1 MLSHMGS
8 ALGFIHKFFLG
19 VLFFLI
25 AWLALSLLNLPW
37 IAFLSA
43 FSWKAAI
50 LGAGVVGLS
59 TVIVFVFLPEWGI
72 AKLLHGQV
80 PRTHGLRNSYE
91 RAHRAF
97 GRDRGRRPALVT
109 YPDPVPN
116 VFVVRSITGSGMI
129 LLSDGLISLLDE
141 SEMHFVLSRA
151 IRHLHSP
158 EVYVQ
163 TGCILVLLFL
173 QEKMPFHSGSYTPLG
188 ALGHWVVFPWAQTF
202 RGIAASSVTKRV
214 GSDQDIS
221 DFARGASKISRA
233 ERLYGQQALLP
244 GLVYL
249 GLQR

>member
-1 MLSHMGS
+1 MGS
-8 ALGFIHKFFLG
+8 VLSFIHKFFLG
-19 VLFFLI
+19 LFFFLV
-25 AWLALSLLNLPW
+25 AWIALSLLNLPW
-37 IAFLSA
+37 IALLSA
-43 FSWKAAI
+43 FSWKAA
-50 LGAGVVGLS
+50 LMGEALVAAVA
-59 TVIVFVFLPEWGI
+59 VIVFIFLPEWGI
-72 AKLLHGQV
+72 ARLLRGQV

-91 RAHRAF
+91 KAHRSS
-97 GRDRGRRPALVT
+97 GRGRGRRPALIT

-151 IRHLHSP
+151 IRHLNSP
-158 EVYVQ
+158 EVFVQ

-173 QEKMPFHSGSYTPLG
+173 QERMPFRSGTYTPLI
-188 ALGHWVVFPWAQTF
+188 ALGHWMVFPWAQTF

-214 GSDQDIS
+214 GLNQDIS

>member
-1 MLSHMGS
+1 MGPVF
-8 ALGFIHKFFLG
+8 GFIHKFFLG
-19 VLFFLI
+19 LFLFLI

-37 IAFLSA
+37 IALLGA
-43 FSWKAAI
+43 FSWKALIMGEA
-50 LGAGVVGLS
+50 LVGAMTVV
-59 TVIVFVFLPEWGI
+59 IFIFLPEWGI
-72 AKLLHGQV
+72 TKILRGQV

-91 RAHRAF
+91 RAHRAS
-97 GRDRGRRPALVT
+97 GRSKSRRPALVT

-116 VFVVRSITGSGMI
+116 VFVVRSVTGSGMI

-141 SEMHFVLSRA
+141 SELHFILSRA
-151 IRHLHSP
+151 IRHLHST
-158 EVYVQ
+158 EVFVQ

-173 QEKMPFHSGSYTPLG
+173 QERMPFRAGSYTPVSV
-188 ALGHWVVFPWAQTF
+188 LGHWVVFPWAQTF

>member
-1 MLSHMGS
+1 MGS
-8 ALGFIHKFFLG
+8 VFGFIHKFFLG
-19 VLFFLI
+19 LFFFLI
-25 AWLALSLLNLPW
+25 AWIAFSLLNLPW
-37 IAFLSA
+37 IALLGA

-50 LGAGVVGLS
+50 MGEAFVA
-59 TVIVFVFLPEWGI
+59 VIAVIIFIFLPEWGI

-80 PRTHGLRNSYE
+80 PRTLGLRNSYE
-91 RAHRAF
+91 RAHRAS
-97 GRDRGRRPALVT
+97 GGVRGRRPALIT

-158 EVYVQ
+158 EVFVQ
-163 TGCILVLLFL
+163 TGCILILLFL
-173 QEKMPFHSGSYTPLG
+173 QERMPFTTGSYTPLA

-214 GSDQDIS
+214 GLDQDIS

>member
-1 MLSHMGS
+1 MGS
-8 ALGFIHKFFLG
+8 VFGFIHKIILGVFFFL
-19 VLFFLI
+19 VAWI
-25 AWLALSLLNLPW
+25 AFSFLNLPW
-37 IAFLSA
+37 IALLCA

-50 LGAGVVGLS
+50 MGEAFVGVVA
-59 TVIVFVFLPEWGI
+59 VIFFLFLPEWAI
-72 AKLLHGQV
+72 ARLLHGQV

-91 RAHRAF
+91 RAHRAS
-97 GRDRGRRPALVT
+97 GGARGRRPALIT

-151 IRHLHSP
+151 IRHLQSP
-158 EVYVQ
+158 EVFVQ
-163 TGCILVLLFL
+163 TGCILILLFL
-173 QEKMPFHSGSYTPLG
+173 QERMPFRAGSYSPLS

-214 GSDQDIS
+214 GSEQDIS

-233 ERLYGQQALLP
+233 EQLYGQQALLP

>member
-1 MLSHMGS
+1 MGS
-8 ALGFIHKFFLG
+8 VLGFIHKFFLG
-19 VLFFLI
+19 LFFFMV
-25 AWLALSLLNLPW
+25 AWFALSLLNLPW
-37 IAFLSA
+37 
-43 FSWKAAI
+43 KAA
-50 LGAGVVGLS
+50 LMGE
-59 TVIVFVFLPEWGI
+59 VFVGAIAVIFFLFLPEWGI
-72 AKLLHGQV
+72 ARLLHGQV

-91 RAHRAF
+91 RAHRAS
-97 GRDRGRRPALVT
+97 GGARGRRPALIT

-151 IRHLHSP
+151 IRHLQSP
-158 EVYVQ
+158 EVFVQ
-163 TGCILVLLFL
+163 TGCILILLFL
-173 QEKMPFHSGSYTPLG
+173 QERMPFRSGSYSPLS
-188 ALGHWVVFPWAQTF
+188 ALGHWVVFPWAQAF
-202 RGIAASSVTKRV
+202 REIAASSVTKRV

>member
-1 MLSHMGS
+1 MGS
-8 ALGFIHKFFLG
+8 VVHFVQKFFLG
-19 VLFFLI
+19 LFFFLV
-25 AWLALSLLNLPW
+25 AWVALSLLNIPW
-37 IAFLSA
+37 IALLAA
-43 FSWKAAI
+43 FSWKAAFI
-50 LGAGVVGLS
+50 GELAVALV
-59 TVIVFVFLPEWGI
+59 TMIVFLFLPEWGM

-91 RAHRAF
+91 RAHRANIAA
-97 GRDRGRRPALVT
+97 GGRRRSRRPSLIT

-141 SEMHFVLSRA
+141 SEMNFVLSRA
-151 IRHLHSP
+151 IRHLRTP
-158 EVYVQ
+158 EVFVQ

-173 QEKMPFHSGSYTPLG
+173 QERMPFRAESYTPLV
-188 ALGHWVVFPWAQTF
+188 ALGHWAVFPWAQAF

-214 GSDQDIS
+214 GTFQDIS